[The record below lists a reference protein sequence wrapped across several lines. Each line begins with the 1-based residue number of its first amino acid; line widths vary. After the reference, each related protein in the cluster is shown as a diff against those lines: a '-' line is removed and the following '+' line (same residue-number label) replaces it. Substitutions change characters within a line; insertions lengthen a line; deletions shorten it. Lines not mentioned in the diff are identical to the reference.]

1 MMRVFKATYKDR
13 HGRQRESSKWYV
25 EFTDHLEIVRRLPGF
40 TDRKQTEELGRK
52 VERLVCGVS
61 NREAPDLMLARWLE
75 TLPAKMRDVLARWGL
90 IDAKATAAGKP
101 LSDHLSDFRIA
112 LLAKGNTAKHA
123 EQTYSR
129 LKLLFDGC
137 CFKHWSDV
145 KAASVESHLA
155 TMRESSDDQDA
166 RGKQTTN
173 YYLGAAKQFCRWM
186 VRNGRATQNPLEHLR
201 KLNAASDNRR
211 ERRALS
217 ADELRLLL
225 AATTTGPER
234 FGMSGA
240 ERALVYWL
248 AVETGLR
255 AAELRSLTRLSFRFA
270 AKLAT
275 VTVEA
280 GSSKR
285 RRRDELPLRTELA
298 AALQTH
304 LAAKLPTALAFHLPP
319 SYDTAAMLRED
330 LALARQSWF
339 KAAKTPDE
347 REKLERSTFLAD
359 IDESGRVVDFHA
371 LRHSFIT
378 ALARSG
384 VHPKVA
390 QQLARHSTITLTM
403 DRYSHVEA
411 DEMSVAVA
419 NLPDLSAASR
429 ESQQAT
435 GTDGPAVVDPCLADC
450 LAFSDADPRPSLPLT
465 AEQADAENSADIAE
479 TARENAAD
487 PAILSAVL
495 QAPRQGLEPWTSG
508 LTVACLS
515 GERQA

>member
-1 MMRVFKATYKDR
+1 MRVFKATYKDR
-13 HGRQRESSKWYV
+13 HGRPRESSKWYV
-25 EFTDHLEIVRRLPGF
+25 EFTDHLAIVRRLPVF

-52 VERLVCGVS
+52 VERLVCGVA

-75 TLPAKMRDVLARWGL
+75 TLPVKMRDVLARWGL

-101 LSDHLSDFRIA
+101 LFDHLSDFRTA
-112 LLAKGNTAKHA
+112 LVAKGNTAKHA

-129 LKLLFDGC
+129 LKSLFDGC
-137 CFKHWSDV
+137 GFKHWSDV

-225 AATTTGPER
+225 AATATEPER
-234 FGMSGA
+234 FGLTGA
-240 ERALVYWL
+240 ERGLVYWL

-255 AAELRSLTRLSFRFA
+255 AAELRSLTRLSFRFGT
-270 AKLAT
+270 KLAT

-298 AALQTH
+298 AALQSH
-304 LAAKLPTALAFHLPP
+304 LSAKLPTALAFHLPP

-330 LALARQSWF
+330 LAAARQAWL
-339 KAAKTPDE
+339 KVAPTPADRAE
-347 REKLERSTFLAD
+347 RERSTFLTD
-359 IDESGRVVDFHA
+359 VDEAGRVVDFHA

-403 DRYSHVEA
+403 DRYSHVETG
-411 DEMSVAVA
+411 EMSVAVA
-419 NLPDLSAASR
+419 NLPDLSAAAR
-429 ESQQAT
+429 VPQQAT
-435 GTDGPAVVDPCLADC
+435 GTDGRQAADPCLADC
-450 LAFSDADPRPSLPLT
+450 LADSDAESCASLPFG
-465 AEQADAENSADIAE
+465 AEQVGAEGSAAIAENDLK
-479 TARENAAD
+479 NAGE
-487 PAILSAVL
+487 PAIPSVVYE
-495 QAPRQGLEPWTSG
+495 APRQGLEPWTSG